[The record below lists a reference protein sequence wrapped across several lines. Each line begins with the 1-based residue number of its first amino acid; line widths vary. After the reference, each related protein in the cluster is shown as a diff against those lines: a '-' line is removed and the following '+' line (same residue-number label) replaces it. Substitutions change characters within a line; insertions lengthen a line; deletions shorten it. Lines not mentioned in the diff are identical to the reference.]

1 MANMSNGRGPLK
13 PLLDLD
19 TAAPDRHPIGITV
32 DGERQIYMLRATEE
46 YSTRER
52 KRLSTLLKA
61 VVEFEQSDED
71 NIEDADYD
79 AYEAALSEVTAIAM
93 PDLPLNVLHLLSHTE
108 HGRIAALVVTLF
120 TRTGADLNPEQMP
133 EETVKPARLRK
144 LKEKLTLVKPSL
156 GSADSMAD
164 TPADG

>member
-1 MANMSNGRGPLK
+1 MK

-32 DGERQIYMLRATEE
+32 EGERQIYMLRATEE

-71 NIEDADYD
+71 TIEDADYD
-79 AYEAALSEVTAIAM
+79 AYDAALSEVTAIAM
-93 PDLPLNVLHLLSHTE
+93 PDLPLNVLHRLSHTE
-108 HGRIAALVVTLF
+108 HGKIAALVVTLF
-120 TRTGADLNPEQMP
+120 TRTGANLNPETP
-133 EETVKPARLRK
+133 EEETVKPTRLRA
-144 LKEKLTLVKPSL
+144 LAGRLTLVKPSPV
-156 GSADSMAD
+156 SAATTEDIR
-164 TPADG
+164 ADG